1 MTGTDERRNSH
12 VRIAGLLFL
21 GLSVSTQAADVST
34 LRVAPTTLQSPT
46 TLTAPIT
53 LTATPQVT
61 GFQPS
66 GCVGKG
72 ATVTV
77 LGKNFGTQTGKA
89 VALGGSGIHVD
100 LAVSS
105 WAASSIVATIPND
118 TRIQAGQWYYIG
130 VEKTGHSGW
139 LSNIDKNVTICTTTT
154 LAPVSIA
161 PIPTPTPTL
170 TPRAPASPGGAGA
183 PMPATT
189 GASPPPAAPAAA
201 SAPEAPVHSEYS
213 TADYGGS
220 SAPAPLPRTSSGS
233 LLQAQLP
240 APPQNVPPPAKQDM
254 TVEPGEV
261 VVVSASLDE
270 AQALAE
276 QARALGLGI
285 KRRTTLRGLGFV
297 VTVLRVPKEASVGDA
312 VGQLRQNLP
321 QVWADAN
328 HRYELMAGESKSPA
342 AELMGW
348 NTTPG
353 CGGGIAIGMLD
364 SAVETDH
371 PALRGRD
378 ITVRSFL
385 ASGMQA
391 APPAHGTATAAL
403 LVGQG
408 EVNGLLPGAKLYVG
422 SVFRQRSRK
431 DIDTTADSIVQALD
445 WLATER
451 VGVINLS
458 LGGPRNLIVE
468 AAIQRVL
475 AMGVAVVAAAG
486 NGGPDA
492 VPVYP
497 AAQEGVIA
505 VTAVDMELKPYRRA
519 NRGDYIGFAA
529 PGVDVP
535 TAAPGGGL
543 VFVSGTSYAAP
554 FVTATFAV
562 NRPKQGKLNWDGVH
576 RRMRD
581 SARDLGAPGKDAVF
595 GWGLARAPGCAKPI
609 ARE

>member
-1 MTGTDERRNSH
+1 MTGILEPRNSK
-12 VRIAGLLFL
+12 VRIAGVFFL
-21 GLSVSTQAADVST
+21 GLSVCAQAADLST
-34 LRVAPTTLQSPT
+34 LKVAPTTLQSPT

-53 LTATPQVT
+53 VTATPQVT
-61 GFQPS
+61 GFQPT

-72 ATVTV
+72 ARVTIQ
-77 LGKNFGTQTGKA
+77 GNNFGTQTGKA

-105 WAASSIVATIPND
+105 WGASSIVGTIPND
-118 TRIQAGQWYYIG
+118 GRIQAGQWYYIG
-130 VEKTGHSGW
+130 LEKTGHSGW
-139 LSNIDKNVTICTTTT
+139 LSNIDKTVTICTTTT
-154 LAPVSIA
+154 LAPAAIT
-161 PIPTPTPTL
+161 PIPTPSL
-170 TPRAPASPGGAGA
+170 TPSTPSPTTGSSPPAPVSADSGASTPPASEPESAVYSEYSDAGYTGGSA
-183 PMPATT
+183 
-189 GASPPPAAPAAA
+189 PAAPP
-201 SAPEAPVHSEYS
+201 S
-213 TADYGGS
+213 
-220 SAPAPLPRTSSGS
+220 SSGS

-240 APPQNVPPPAKQDM
+240 PPPQNVPVPTKKDA

-261 VVVSASLDE
+261 LVVSASLEE

-285 KRRTTLRGLGFV
+285 KRRTRLRGLGFV

-328 HRYELMAGESKSPA
+328 HRYELMAGETKSEA
-342 AELMGW
+342 AQLMGW
-348 NTTPG
+348 SATPT
-353 CGGGIAIGMLD
+353 CGRGMAIGMLD
-364 SAVETDH
+364 SGVETDH

-385 ASGMQA
+385 ASGVQA
-391 APPAHGTATAAL
+391 PPPAHGTATAAL

-408 EVNGLLPGAKLYVG
+408 EISGLLPGAKLYVG

-431 DIDTTADSIVQALD
+431 EIDTTADALVQALD
-445 WLATER
+445 WVATER

-475 AMGVAVVAAAG
+475 AMGITVVAAAG

-492 VPVYP
+492 APVYP

-505 VTAVDMELKPYRRA
+505 VTAVDMKLKPYRRA

-529 PGVDVP
+529 PGVDVL
-535 TAAPGGGL
+535 TAAPGGGT
-543 VFVSGTSYAAP
+543 VYVSGTSYAAP
-554 FVTATFAV
+554 FVTAAV
-562 NRPKQGKLNWDGVH
+562 ATASPPKRGPGAAYKQL
-576 RRMRD
+576 RD
-581 SARDLGAPGKDAVF
+581 AARDLGDPGRDRVF
-595 GWGLARAPGCAKPI
+595 GWGLARSEGCGKKVAGK
-609 ARE
+609 R